1 MSRSISYAN
10 IAINFKTDTS
20 GIKNASREVASL
32 TRLAKSQMSDLDK
45 YIHQLG
51 VISELEKKEAYSAES
66 IAQMKRVVSRAFI
79 DASSKSGKYLESLQ
93 SVAAFVPELASEV
106 NALSFAHQRDAEA
119 SEMAA
124 KKEARRAEILDWLNR
139 KKREE
144 IRLIQERDAMIAKAH
159 VQGIL
164 ADQDSEAKKRAEEEA
179 YIARTN
185 AKREKQLAAMHVE
198 ETLQKQ
204 KKAEQDLEDQAKQ
217 AKKTR
222 EEEIRLIQERDAKIA
237 ASYKAEVLAEQDRQ
251 AKLEATIAAERRHLE
266 ALQAK
271 AHVEEVLAAKAKRR
285 AEVEQMVARIAAA
298 PRLQAERMLGYEEQ
312 ALRLADRDLI
322 NKQNALMYTNR
333 TVAEMQQLA
342 LQTQKTA
349 NMSKEQGAQYLKQLK
364 TISQIREQSRQIEA
378 SQRASVASGIGRDV
392 MSGLSFGGVPG
403 AGLLSAGLTAGGIA
417 GATIGVKESLDSYAE
432 LRKELVRLEV
442 IYGDVELAQKKFN
455 QMRAMGVESGLG
467 RDAVARSAAT
477 LAQFGI
483 ETQNSTKYVAQLMDV
498 ASGSPE
504 RFQSLALAFGQVK
517 AANRLMGQ
525 EMLQFVNAGWSPLQT
540 IAQKTGIEFAKL
552 KKMMEEGKVSF
563 QDVSDALAVE
573 TQKGG
578 KFEGFSE
585 KFGTEYPAA
594 VNRFSDSWN
603 RLKESFGE
611 ALAPNATAFMNEMAG
626 HASVLSDNLT
636 YMTGG
641 LRIGVGKLTGDQQMI
656 SHGIRNISSTFAQAK
671 EEIKPIEN
679 PFKNIKG
686 QISKEQLEAARALA
700 EARGK
705 EAEKIA
711 QSRKELDGVKK
722 LQEQID
728 ELKMGKEASDLKR
741 YTKEVE
747 DFWASVASEQKVR
760 SGIVISTAETV
771 AKEIAQYKA
780 LQAELKILNEQEDRR
795 KKLKEEAASIIDKNL
810 TQAEKMDKLTKE
822 LAEMVQGGFLTQQQA
837 AKQLQSEM
845 KDKETKYDLP
855 KILRSGSQEAYKAIY
870 SRQAE
875 MDAKRLEEQ
884 RKQRELQEAANRILK
899 QISENT
905 KAATMGLTD

>member
-32 TRLAKSQMSDLDK
+32 TRLAKSQMSDMDK

-51 VISELEKKEAYSAES
+51 VISELEKKESYSAES
-66 IAQMKRVVSRAFI
+66 IAQMKRVVSRAFVE
-79 DASSKSGKYLESLQ
+79 ASAKSGKYLESLQ

-106 NALSFAHQRDAEA
+106 NALAFAHQRDSEA

-159 VQGIL
+159 VQEIL
-164 ADQDSEAKKRAEEEA
+164 ASQDSEAKKRAEEEA

-204 KKAEQDLEDQAKQ
+204 KDAERALQEQAKQ
-217 AKKTR
+217 TQKTR
-222 EEEIRLIQERDAKIA
+222 EEEIKLIQDRDAKIA
-237 ASYKAEVLAEQDRQ
+237 ASYKAEILAEQDRQ

-266 ALQAK
+266 ALLAK
-271 AHVEEVLAAKAKRR
+271 QHVEEVLSAKAKRR

-298 PRLQAERMLGYEEQ
+298 PVLQQQRMLDYEQQ
-312 ALRLADRDLI
+312 AMSLAGKDLI
-322 NKQNALMYTNR
+322 HKQNALLYTNR
-333 TVAEMQQLA
+333 TANEMQNLA
-342 LQTQKTA
+342 MQTQRTVG
-349 NMSKEQGAQYLKQLK
+349 MSKEQGAQYLKQLK
-364 TISQIREQSRQIEA
+364 TISQIREQSRQIEL
-378 SQRASVASGIGRDV
+378 SQRTSVMSNVGRDV

-403 AGLLSAGLTAGGIA
+403 TGLLSAGLTVGTVAGGAIA
-417 GATIGVKESLDSYAE
+417 VKESLNSYAE

-442 IYGDVELAQKKFN
+442 IYGDVSLAQQKFN
-455 QMRAMGVESGLG
+455 QMRAMGAESGLG

-483 ETQNSTKYVAQLMDV
+483 ETQNSTKYVSQLMDV

-540 IAQKTGIEFAKL
+540 IAKETGIEFSKL
-552 KKMMEEGKVSF
+552 KKMMEEAKISF
-563 QDVSDALAVE
+563 QDVADALAVE

-585 KFGTEYPAA
+585 KFGKEYPAA
-594 VNRFSDSWN
+594 VNKFGDSWN
-603 RLKESFGE
+603 RLKESLGE
-611 ALAPNATAFMNEMAG
+611 AMAPNATQFMNEMAG
-626 HASVLSDNLT
+626 HAEVLAKNTT
-636 YMTGG
+636 YMVGG
-641 LRIGVGKLTGDQQMI
+641 LRIAVGKLTGDQELAKKGMM
-656 SHGIRNISSTFAQAK
+656 NIISTFDQAK
-671 EEIKPIEN
+671 EKIKPIEN
-679 PFKNIKG
+679 PFQNIKK
-686 QISKEQLEAARALA
+686 QQLEEQKKAAQELA

-705 EAEKIA
+705 EADKIA
-711 QSRKELDGVKK
+711 QVRKELDGTKK

-728 ELKMGKEASDLKR
+728 ELVMGKEVSDLKR
-741 YTKEVE
+741 YTEEVK

-760 SGIVISTAETV
+760 SGAIISTADTV
-771 AKEIAQYKA
+771 AKEIAAYKA

-837 AKQLQSEM
+837 AKELQSEM
-845 KDKETKYDLP
+845 EKKDTRADLP
-855 KILRSGSQEAYKAIY
+855 KLLRSGSQEAYKAIY

-905 KAATMGLTD
+905 KTATMGLTD